1 MNMANVLEH
10 AASGMTADEK
20 AFIAAFTANYC
31 RPHAAVV
38 AERLAAFVD
47 AWRRRLLAQD
57 ETDFLLA
64 AGPAAPSATAS
75 ADVRAPD
82 ETVTFTFAS
91 DDATMPWQAVLTVPP
106 GATAETMLAI
116 AVTPFDTGILRLAGC
131 RLPIVDGAAEMPF
144 GLFLAGIKDVDV
156 TFTRADGTST
166 AGRLQFF

>member
-1 MNMANVLEH
+1 MNMANALEH

-64 AGPAAPSATAS
+64 AGPTAPSATAS

-106 GATAETMLAI
+106 GATAETMLTI
-116 AVTPFDTGILRLAGC
+116 AVTPLDTGILRLAGC

-156 TFTRADGTST
+156 TFARADGTST